1 MALLGPTHMWHP
13 RIHERWADEELIFWR
28 LAFFPAYRR
37 DHIVSA
43 IRSIMEEQEVSS
55 YVVYE
60 TLGAFDLFLST
71 WLPTESVDEFEAGL
85 NRALEGEALQLL
97 EPFAVTRLLHHWL
110 WDDGEGG
117 LREPSAE
124 VLAQRWDAGMI
135 ARANRDGLSSSEK
148 TMSEEMNVIASVSE
162 TAEGIPFIIA
172 VSSAPYS
179 LAVGARGH
187 LARHLLDLLDKYDI
201 AGGALYEGSGFGIYV
216 LTGTVRTENFHLIP
230 ELSSAVNTL
239 AEHQT
244 LTARP
249 FTHICVEIV
258 DYADSLR
265 ADAGDER
272 TDIADLLNSSPSHD
286 LEFEPSAALD
296 WRTWLS
302 DKDVKPSADEAVVDD
317 GLIKTV
323 VGMLN
328 ADGGR
333 VVVGALAGDLPLP
346 DGLLRESQKL
356 ERFPRVGNFV
366 CIGVNQEYGEDGWE
380 GFQLQLRDWLASKI
394 DPAPIGACGIR
405 RYAVDG
411 VDMCIVDVE
420 PRRSTWY
427 YRNLGPAE
435 PVRFYV
441 RDEARTVALAGST
454 ADTYK
459 QSRPRS
465 LI

>member
-1 MALLGPTHMWHP
+1 MWHP
-13 RIHERWADEELIFWR
+13 RIHERWGDEELLFWR

-43 IRSIMEEQEVSS
+43 IRSVMEEQEVSS

-85 NRALEGEALQLL
+85 NLALEGEALQLL
-97 EPFAVTRLLHHWL
+97 EPFAVTRLLRHWL
-110 WDDGEGG
+110 WTDGDGG

-124 VLAQRWDAGMI
+124 VLARRWDAGMI
-135 ARANRDGLSSSEK
+135 ARANRNGLSPDEK
-148 TMSEEMNVIASVSE
+148 IASEEANVIASVSE

-179 LAVGARGH
+179 LAVGARAH
-187 LARHLLDLLDKYDI
+187 LARHLLDLLGKYEI

-216 LTGTVRTENFHLIP
+216 LTGAVKTEDFHLIP
-230 ELSSAVNTL
+230 ELSSAVNAL
-239 AEHQT
+239 AEVQT

-249 FTHICVEIV
+249 FTHICVEVV

-265 ADAGDER
+265 GAVGDER
-272 TDIADLLNSSPSHD
+272 IDVRSLLDRSSSHD

-296 WRTWLS
+296 WHRWLAS
-302 DKDVKPSADEAVVDD
+302 DDEQPCLDEGVVDE

-333 VVVGALAGDLPLP
+333 VVVGALAGDQPLP
-346 DGLLRESQKL
+346 SGLLRESQKL
-356 ERFPRVGNFV
+356 ERFPRAGNFV
-366 CIGVNQEYGEDGWE
+366 CVGVDREYGEGGWE
-380 GFQLQLRDWLASKI
+380 GFQLRLRDWFASKI
-394 DPAPIGACGIR
+394 DPAPIGAYGIH
-405 RYAVDG
+405 RYPIDG
-411 VDMCIVDVE
+411 VDMCVVDVE

-441 RDEARTVALAGST
+441 REEARTISLAGSR
-454 ADTYK
+454 ADAYK
-459 QSRPRS
+459 ELRPRS

>member
-1 MALLGPTHMWHP
+1 MWHP

-43 IRSIMEEQEVSS
+43 IRSVMEGQEVSS

-71 WLPTESVDEFEAGL
+71 WLPTESVDEFEAEL
-85 NRALEGEALQLL
+85 NHALEGEALQLL
-97 EPFAVTRLLHHWL
+97 EPFAVTRLLRHWL
-110 WDDGEGG
+110 WGDGEGS

-135 ARANRDGLSSSEK
+135 ARANRDGLSPREK
-148 TMSEEMNVIASVSE
+148 TASEESNVIASASE

-179 LAVGARGH
+179 LVVGARGY
-187 LARHLLDLLDKYDI
+187 LARHLLSLLGEYDI
-201 AGGALYEGSGFGIYV
+201 EEGALYEGSGFGIYV
-216 LTGTVRTENFHLIP
+216 LTGTVKTENFHLIP
-230 ELSSAVNTL
+230 EISGAVNTL
-239 AEHQT
+239 AEQQT

-249 FTHICVEIV
+249 FTHICVKVI

-265 ADAGDER
+265 GDAGDEG
-272 TDIADLLNSSPSHD
+272 TGIADLLDSPPSHD
-286 LEFEPSAALD
+286 LEFEPSVALD

-302 DKDVKPSADEAVVDD
+302 GEDAKPSADEAVVDD

-346 DGLLRESQKL
+346 GGLLRDSQKL
-356 ERFPRVGNFV
+356 KRFPRVGNFV
-366 CIGVNQEYGEDGWE
+366 CVGVDQEYGEGGWDS
-380 GFQLQLRDWLASKI
+380 FQLQLRDWLASKI

-405 RYAVDG
+405 RYSVDG
-411 VDMCIVDVE
+411 VDMCVIDVE

-427 YRNLGPAE
+427 YRNLGPAQ
-435 PVRFYV
+435 PVRFYI

-454 ADTYK
+454 ADAYK